1 MVIFA
6 FCPANVFKPDK
17 MVMQTYVQVIML
29 ILNIITFIILI
40 LNITIMIGGQAEG
53 KQKRALRVLP
63 WQGLGLRACSRWHG
77 KGLPMN
83 Q

>member
-40 LNITIMIGGQAEG
+40 VNIIVNITIMIGGQAEG
-53 KQKRALRVLP
+53 KQKRAL
-63 WQGLGLRACSRWHG
+63 
-77 KGLPMN
+77 
-83 Q
+83 

>member
-29 ILNIITFIILI
+29 ILNIITIII

-53 KQKRALRVLP
+53 KQKRAL
-63 WQGLGLRACSRWHG
+63 
-77 KGLPMN
+77 
-83 Q
+83 

>member
-1 MVIFA
+1 
-6 FCPANVFKPDK
+6 

-29 ILNIITFIILI
+29 ILNIITIII

-63 WQGLGLRACSRWHG
+63 WQGLGLRARSRWHG

>member
-29 ILNIITFIILI
+29 ILNIITIIIIII

-53 KQKRALRVLP
+53 KQKRAL
-63 WQGLGLRACSRWHG
+63 
-77 KGLPMN
+77 
-83 Q
+83 